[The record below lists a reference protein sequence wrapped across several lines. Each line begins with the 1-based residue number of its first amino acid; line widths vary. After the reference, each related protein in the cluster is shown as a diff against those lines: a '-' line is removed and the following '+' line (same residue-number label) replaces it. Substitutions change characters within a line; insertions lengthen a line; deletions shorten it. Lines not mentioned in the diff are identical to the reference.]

1 MTRKALAAIFKI
13 AAVILAAALMA
24 EGALRLPG
32 LFASRHG
39 VSGRGRA
46 VLCAGDSFVWGI
58 GGRSFP
64 GQLQQI
70 LDSRYGAGTFSVI
83 NAGVPGSNSA
93 QMLQKLPAQ
102 LERYKPEFVIAL
114 TGRNNLWNKSRP
126 GVGGD
131 YWLDSLRIAR
141 LFRVLGADRERA
153 RLSGVCEPDTEPEG
167 VGDFDRVAL
176 SALNLPKSSSVSAG
190 LPDRYEAAADI
201 YLRTGNAYAALAV
214 GRKITQL
221 LPKKVRGRIAQSRAY
236 ALAGD
241 YASAL
246 KELEEAAKLEKDGGQ
261 LQTAYCRE
269 LLSAGF
275 YEKAIPHCLAAES
288 VEGGDSRADLIDAYS
303 YSGLASEAVSVCAA
317 SLTVYPDSRRLKL
330 SCAQAYV
337 YEGKLSKGREL
348 AGSSPEFYRAMND
361 AGRYRE
367 LAAYAEEDSVSGG
380 AEQLLFASRLLEEAG
395 QFRLLRRVLDKA
407 LRLKPDSAEAYV
419 RLGDLARRQ
428 CDPASAKEFYA
439 RAMRASPAYWGG
451 YYAAGNLAS
460 HEGDNASAR
469 ALLEKALS
477 FSTQKHKVYR
487 QLARLSLSEGKRDE
501 AYSYYEKALALSP
514 YDKGLCKEAARVY
527 VAGGGSARFAALSKS
542 NPDLV
547 LNPVF
552 SVFSAK
558 GRNWQDAMFSFS
570 GGAVFGLKQDL
581 LRAAALSDAAGARL
595 IVSSYPEEELPG
607 AREAAAES
615 GSPYVSLLPLFSAAN
630 ADRDAY
636 FSYDNDHP
644 STAGYGLMAAHFA
657 DVLGSFLQKG
667 KK

>member
-32 LFASRHG
+32 LFAYRHG

-131 YWLDSLRIAR
+131 YWLDSLRITR
-141 LFRVLGADRERA
+141 FFRVLGADRERA

-176 SALNLPKSSSVSAG
+176 SALNLPRASSVSAG

-221 LPKKVRGRIAQSRAY
+221 LPKKARGRIAQSRAY

-317 SLTVYPDSRRLKL
+317 SLTVYPDSRLLKL
-330 SCAQAYV
+330 SCARAYV

-460 HEGDNASAR
+460 HEGDKASAR